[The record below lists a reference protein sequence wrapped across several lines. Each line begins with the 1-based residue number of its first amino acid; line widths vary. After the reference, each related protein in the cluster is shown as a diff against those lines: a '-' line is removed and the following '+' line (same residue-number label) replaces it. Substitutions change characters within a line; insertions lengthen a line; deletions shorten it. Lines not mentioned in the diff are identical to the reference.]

1 MAGTWKILAHTKLD
15 SANATID
22 TGDWTSGGTVTNP
35 DTLKVIIYTLS
46 ANNDHYCYIR
56 YNGDSGTEYV
66 YRKNSEGEIPDGN
79 PNTNMPY
86 NDIYVYTRNSFVTM
100 HIKNKSDKE
109 KIAIMQNTGGASGNT
124 NYPARREYVSKWVD
138 KTQQIKQITVHQ
150 GNGSN
155 TFDANSYITVWGS
168 VDDGTEDEKQTL
180 ADATRTELATATTTL
195 DLSSASQTGT
205 ADTKFAVNTSSQQID
220 WEAKHDGSFDSIW
233 WDLGAS
239 AVSDTAWVLHWTLN
253 IDNKPE
259 GNKWLI
265 TSLSSSVDSNGR
277 NHRNS
282 NSDSLC
288 LTLTRHNDNGYS
300 YFHIHD
306 TDGASFGG
314 SSNPNSGD
322 GTATYDFP
330 LDTDL
335 FCELRRT
342 SATEYIGTIRTGSHT
357 GTVIGTITG
366 SCASTVTGLR
376 YLQFSNWDTTS
387 VYDNGTFDG
396 YIKDVKLY
404 NNATEYSSTVSEAP
418 NANTRYEETDTR
430 KIYRWK
436 QAPLEPVFHYK
447 FSESSGDVINHGS
460 VANADL
466 TVGSLTRDQ
475 STPSGIGNGMKTPNE
490 DSGYAEN
497 TSRVNDYKFMHDG
510 TSKWSITFWLK
521 CYGVPDTSTT
531 EHMLFGN
538 VWTDDAGVGFGIRLA
553 KNSDNSSSKARI
565 QTMVARNAGGMP
577 VNDQTADDMMPDTS
591 NWHFYCITYDPTLSS
606 NNLTISRDAETSG
619 TGFSQDD
626 TTNENWSTSNPTRKT
641 TYMARPTTGGN
652 AYDNGVEGTMAQ
664 VMIFK
669 DVILTQ
675 ANKESLYASGN
686 GTTTIPDSKEWVERG
701 TA

>member
-1 MAGTWKILAHTKLD
+1 MVEAL
-15 SANATID
+15 
-22 TGDWTSGGTVTNP
+22 SGGRWQGSS
-35 DTLKVIIYTLS
+35 TL
-46 ANNDHYCYIR
+46 
-56 YNGDSGTEYV
+56 E
-66 YRKNSEGEIPDGN
+66 
-79 PNTNMPY
+79 
-86 NDIYVYTRNSFVTM
+86 
-100 HIKNKSDKE
+100 
-109 KIAIMQNTGGASGNT
+109 
-124 NYPARREYVSKWVD
+124 
-138 KTQQIKQITVHQ
+138 
-150 GNGSN
+150 
-155 TFDANSYITVWGS
+155 
-168 VDDGTEDEKQTL
+168 
-180 ADATRTELATATTTL
+180 ATATTTL

-205 ADTKFAVNTSSQQID
+205 ADTKFSVNTSSQQID

-376 YLQFSNWDTTS
+376 YLQFSNWDTTN

-404 NNATEYSSTVSEAP
+404 NNKTSYLIDEKDSLTNVP
-418 NANTRYEETDTR
+418 ANTRYEETDTR
-430 KIYRWK
+430 KIYRRTTTTATFDGK
-436 QAPLEPVFHYK
+436 SENDQTDTYDDDIRGEQIQTGHALIGKVITSITLKAQRGGTTGTYK
-447 FSESSGDVINHGS
+447 LGLFNATGVLQHQFKTASISTLSSSYAEVTGNDLGSGDTTADRTVGTNYIIGMTNSGDTNNRVQLRQSTTAGRANEIQGKCAAAGS
-460 VANADL
+460 SFVAGGENADL
-466 TVGSLTRDQ
+466 YMEVSYVDEVWKER
-475 STPSGIGNGMKTPNE
+475 
-490 DSGYAEN
+490 N
-497 TSRVNDYKFMHDG
+497 T
-510 TSKWSITFWLK
+510 
-521 CYGVPDTSTT
+521 
-531 EHMLFGN
+531 
-538 VWTDDAGVGFGIRLA
+538 A
-553 KNSDNSSSKARI
+553 
-565 QTMVARNAGGMP
+565 
-577 VNDQTADDMMPDTS
+577 
-591 NWHFYCITYDPTLSS
+591 
-606 NNLTISRDAETSG
+606 
-619 TGFSQDD
+619 
-626 TTNENWSTSNPTRKT
+626 
-641 TYMARPTTGGN
+641 
-652 AYDNGVEGTMAQ
+652 
-664 VMIFK
+664 
-669 DVILTQ
+669 
-675 ANKESLYASGN
+675 
-686 GTTTIPDSKEWVERG
+686 
-701 TA
+701 

>member
-1 MAGTWKILAHTKLD
+1 MTWKRLAHQEITSTGDNFSEFTFD
-15 SANATID
+15 SADILKVVMYVVKQGTGDFTLYPNAVTSGSNFSAKYTKNGGGYSGNNNHCGIHGNYGQLAGNTLATYHINNLKNSEKLVQWNYCID
-22 TGDWTSGGTVTNP
+22 TGSASTNLPDRFEAVGKYTDTSNQITSFSATLNSGG
-35 DTLKVIIYTLS
+35 
-46 ANNDHYCYIR
+46 
-56 YNGDSGTEYV
+56 
-66 YRKNSEGEIPDGN
+66 
-79 PNTNMPY
+79 
-86 NDIYVYTRNSFVTM
+86 F
-100 HIKNKSDKE
+100 
-109 KIAIMQNTGGASGNT
+109 GAG
-124 NYPARREYVSKWVD
+124 
-138 KTQQIKQITVHQ
+138 
-150 GNGSN
+150 
-155 TFDANSYITVWGS
+155 SYITVWGDAS
-168 VDDGTEDEKQTL
+168 DVVSDEKQTL

-205 ADTKFAVNTSSQQID
+205 ADTKFSVNTSSQQID

-418 NANTRYEETDTR
+418 NAGTQYRETDTR
-430 KIYRWK
+430 KIYRK
-436 QAPLEPVFHYK
+436 TTPTSAFFDYT
-447 FSESSGDVINHGS
+447 DGS
-460 VANADL
+460 
-466 TVGSLTRDQ
+466 
-475 STPSGIGNGMKTPNE
+475 
-490 DSGYAEN
+490 N
-497 TSRVNDYKFMHDG
+497 TG
-510 TSKWSITFWLK
+510 WSW
-521 CYGVPDTSTT
+521 
-531 EHMLFGN
+531 
-538 VWTDDAGVGFGIRLA
+538 A
-553 KNSDNSSSKARI
+553 
-565 QTMVARNAGGMP
+565 
-577 VNDQTADDMMPDTS
+577 
-591 NWHFYCITYDPTLSS
+591 
-606 NNLTISRDAETSG
+606 G
-619 TGFSQDD
+619 TGFTFDS
-626 TTNENWSTSNPTRKT
+626 TTDKRIEFTEQRSNHRIWYDLGSDNKGDSDFTMRFEINLTSYDGNNGGQSMTFVCVSNNGDNLTSTNDSL
-641 TYMARPTTGGN
+641 N
-652 AYDNGVEGTMAQ
+652 AFNY
-664 VMIFK
+664 
-669 DVILTQ
+669 
-675 ANKESLYASGN
+675 SGN
-686 GTTTIPDSKEWVERG
+686 GWRQSTADGQRNDSTSDQTGNLGSISAGDTHYMEMKRSGTTFTLSRYTDSTYSTTTWTNYLSIGSGITGLRYIKVQSGYQGNKVGWIDNIRFYETASVSTDEWKERG
-701 TA
+701 SA